1 MAQDLGD
8 LASVVVEKLRES
20 DTAARPLYLAKTA
33 SNPIETLATLHA
45 DFNLGR
51 RVLVI
56 KTSEND
62 MAPFA
67 FEEADVADAV
77 RLFYRMR
84 NHDLNESRT
93 LRFELCC
100 GGITLE
106 PVATLQ
112 CPACPHGVHL
122 YSEYLVQQ
130 ENRVQQLLREAL
142 LVLQKAFNHESS
154 F

>member
-67 FEEADVADAV
+67 FEEADAADAV

-93 LRFELCC
+93 LRIELCC
-100 GGITLE
+100 GGIALE

-112 CPACPHGVHL
+112 DLRGMN
-122 YSEYLVQQ
+122 EYYRVQQ
-130 ENRVQQLLREAL
+130 ENRVQQLLHEAL
-142 LVLQKAFNHESS
+142 PLLQKAFNHQSS

>member
-67 FEEADVADAV
+67 FEEADAADAV

-84 NHDLNESRT
+84 NHDLAQSRT
-93 LRFELCC
+93 LKFELCC

-106 PVATLQ
+106 PVANVDLNKTH
-112 CPACPHGVHL
+112 AWEDH
-122 YSEYLVQQ
+122 
-130 ENRVQQLLREAL
+130 VQQLLHKAL
-142 LVLQKAFNHESS
+142 PVLQKAFNHHSSDQSS

>member
-67 FEEADVADAV
+67 FEEADAADAV

-84 NHDLNESRT
+84 NHDVHESRT
-93 LRFELCC
+93 LSFELCC

-106 PVATLQ
+106 PVATLDYR
-112 CPACPHGVHL
+112 ASVGLLSAIVA
-122 YSEYLVQQ
+122 Q
-130 ENRVQQLLREAL
+130 ENRVQQLLHEAL
-142 LVLQKAFNHESS
+142 SVLRKAFNHKCSS

>member
-20 DTAARPLYLAKTA
+20 DTAARPLYIAKTA

-67 FEEADVADAV
+67 FEIADAADAV

-93 LRFELCC
+93 PLSFELCC

-106 PVATLQ
+106 PVATVDYPVLDFNR
-112 CPACPHGVHL
+112 A
-122 YSEYLVQQ
+122 Q
-130 ENRVQQLLREAL
+130 ENRVQQLLHEAL
-142 LVLQKAFNHESS
+142 SVLRKAFNHKCSS

>member
-20 DTAARPLYLAKTA
+20 DTAARPLYIAKTA

-67 FEEADVADAV
+67 FEEADAADAV
-77 RLFYRMR
+77 RLFSRMR
-84 NHDLNESRT
+84 NHDLAQSRT
-93 LRFELCC
+93 LRIELCC

-106 PVATLQ
+106 PVATLDYNRRVTIGKVTI
-112 CPACPHGVHL
+112 A
-122 YSEYLVQQ
+122 QQ
-130 ENRVQQLLREAL
+130 ENRVQQLLHEAL
-142 LVLQKAFNHESS
+142 SVLRKAFNHKCS
-154 F
+154 

>member
-33 SNPIETLATLHA
+33 SNPIETLATLHT

-56 KTSEND
+56 KTSAND
-62 MAPFA
+62 MAPLA
-67 FEEADVADAV
+67 FEEADAADAV
-77 RLFYRMR
+77 RLFSRMR
-84 NHDLNESRT
+84 NHDLAQSRT
-93 LRFELCC
+93 LKFELCC

-106 PVATLQ
+106 PVANVDLNKTH
-112 CPACPHGVHL
+112 AWEDH
-122 YSEYLVQQ
+122 
-130 ENRVQQLLREAL
+130 VQQLLHKAL
-142 LVLQKAFNHESS
+142 PVLQKAFNHHSSDQSS

>member
-20 DTAARPLYLAKTA
+20 DTAARPLYIAKTA

-84 NHDLNESRT
+84 NHELNESRT
-93 LRFELCC
+93 LGFELCC

-106 PVATLQ
+106 PVATDLWAHNDCQ
-112 CPACPHGVHL
+112 LNLIA
-122 YSEYLVQQ
+122 Q
-130 ENRVQQLLREAL
+130 ENRVQQLLHEAL
-142 LVLQKAFNHESS
+142 SVLRKAFNHKSS